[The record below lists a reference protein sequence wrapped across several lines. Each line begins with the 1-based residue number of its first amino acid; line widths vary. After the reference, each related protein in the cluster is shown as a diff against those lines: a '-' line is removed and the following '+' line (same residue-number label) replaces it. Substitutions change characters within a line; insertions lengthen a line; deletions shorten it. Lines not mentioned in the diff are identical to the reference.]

1 MCHCFCVH
9 TEIPPP
15 SSLWRVYNESQYNSR
30 APPAQRRGS
39 PNQAARGSWTFST
52 FAVNSRGRPEA
63 GRRGR
68 RGASWA
74 ARSGQRDLGVNI
86 ALAFLTSG
94 SRPVW
99 TPAQQ
104 SSEYH
109 MIYTS
114 FGASKFPSS
123 ASITRSFF
131 YWQEYFLHATIRL
144 ILALNYPFCTFL

>member
-1 MCHCFCVH
+1 M
-9 TEIPPP
+9 TEECAIVSVFTPRSRRPA
-15 SSLWRVYNESQYNSR
+15 RCGEFTMKVNTTR
-30 APPAQRRGS
+30 APRQPNGAVVQTRPPAEVEHFQLLRWIHAADQR
-39 PNQAARGSWTFST
+39 QVDEVDAAR
-52 FAVNSRGRPEA
+52 A
-63 GRRGR
+63 
-68 RGASWA
+68 
-74 ARSGQRDLGVNI
+74 GQRDLGVNI

-114 FGASKFPSS
+114 FGSSKFPSS

-131 YWQEYFLHATIRL
+131 Y
-144 ILALNYPFCTFL
+144 

>member
-1 MCHCFCVH
+1 M
-9 TEIPPP
+9 TEECAIVSVFTPRSRRPA
-15 SSLWRVYNESQYNSR
+15 RCGEFTMKVNTTR
-30 APPAQRRGS
+30 APRQPNGAVVQTRPPAEVEHFQLLRWIHAADQR
-39 PNQAARGSWTFST
+39 QVDEVDAAR
-52 FAVNSRGRPEA
+52 A
-63 GRRGR
+63 
-68 RGASWA
+68 
-74 ARSGQRDLGVNI
+74 GQRDLGVNI

>member
-1 MCHCFCVH
+1 M
-9 TEIPPP
+9 TEECAIVSVFTPRSRRPA
-15 SSLWRVYNESQYNSR
+15 RCGEFTMKVNTTR
-30 APPAQRRGS
+30 APRQPNGAVVQTRPPAEVEHFQLLRWIHAADRR
-39 PNQAARGSWTFST
+39 QVDEVDAAR
-52 FAVNSRGRPEA
+52 A
-63 GRRGR
+63 
-68 RGASWA
+68 
-74 ARSGQRDLGVNI
+74 GQRDLGVNI

-114 FGASKFPSS
+114 FGASKFPSY

>member
-1 MCHCFCVH
+1 M
-9 TEIPPP
+9 TEECAIVSVFTPRSRRPA
-15 SSLWRVYNESQYNSR
+15 RCGEFTMKVNTTR
-30 APPAQRRGS
+30 APRQPNGAVVQTRPPAEVEHFQLLRWIHAADQR
-39 PNQAARGSWTFST
+39 QVDEVDAAR
-52 FAVNSRGRPEA
+52 A
-63 GRRGR
+63 
-68 RGASWA
+68 
-74 ARSGQRDLGVNI
+74 GQRDLGVNI

-131 YWQEYFLHATIRL
+131 Y
-144 ILALNYPFCTFL
+144 

>member
-1 MCHCFCVH
+1 M
-9 TEIPPP
+9 TEECAIVSVFTPRSRRPA
-15 SSLWRVYNESQYNSR
+15 RCGEFTMKVNTTR
-30 APPAQRRGS
+30 APRQPNGAVVQTRPPAEVEHFQLLRWIHAADRR
-39 PNQAARGSWTFST
+39 QVDAAR
-52 FAVNSRGRPEA
+52 A
-63 GRRGR
+63 
-68 RGASWA
+68 
-74 ARSGQRDLGVNI
+74 GQRDLGVNI

-131 YWQEYFLHATIRL
+131 Y
-144 ILALNYPFCTFL
+144 

>member
-1 MCHCFCVH
+1 M
-9 TEIPPP
+9 TEECAIVSVFTPRSRRPA
-15 SSLWRVYNESQYNSR
+15 RCGEFTMKVNTTR
-30 APPAQRRGS
+30 APRQPNGAVVQTRPPAEVEHFQLLRWIHAADQR
-39 PNQAARGSWTFST
+39 QVDEVDAAR
-52 FAVNSRGRPEA
+52 A
-63 GRRGR
+63 
-68 RGASWA
+68 
-74 ARSGQRDLGVNI
+74 GQRDLGVNI

-114 FGASKFPSS
+114 FGSSKFPSS

>member
-1 MCHCFCVH
+1 M
-9 TEIPPP
+9 TEECAIVSVFTPRSRRPA
-15 SSLWRVYNESQYNSR
+15 RCGEFTMKVNTTR
-30 APPAQRRGS
+30 APRQPNGAVVQTRLPAEVEHFQLLRWIHAADQR
-39 PNQAARGSWTFST
+39 QVDEVDAAR
-52 FAVNSRGRPEA
+52 A
-63 GRRGR
+63 
-68 RGASWA
+68 
-74 ARSGQRDLGVNI
+74 GQRDLGVNI

-114 FGASKFPSS
+114 FGSSKFPSS

-131 YWQEYFLHATIRL
+131 Y
-144 ILALNYPFCTFL
+144 